1 MNTTFLNTIPVLP
14 TTDIER
20 DVRWYQEKMGLQCYF
35 ADKMYAVVY
44 RDNLCLHLQW
54 HADTADDP
62 LLGGSVVRILVKN
75 IQPIFEELVQRG
87 TVTTDKLRT
96 NTPWKT
102 HEFAFF
108 DLNSNAIFFME
119 DVVS

>member
-102 HEFAFF
+102 HEFVFF